1 MLSTDDAIDRSSSSP
16 ITSAQP
22 RDNDQNERLSSST
35 EGLSEDDLIS
45 DQSAS
50 SSSQANEHISAVAA
64 SSTEQQSAQPSQRSN
79 ATSLSQKKYTRPNKY
94 HGAASTWRDWTASE
108 RQLAAS
114 LDQLQAKDLSIHL
127 YNAFWLKRRA
137 VESNE
142 QQVESERDASKSTR
156 PNDKGW
162 QPPEDWTAW
171 PLNPDDVPR
180 ESENSKWEDESDREV
195 KVACGI
201 QTPSDSL
208 QDLLVARVLKKAKE
222 RLCEREWEAPDHKIQ
237 APPLDQWAENPA
249 RIAGLA
255 GDPKHPRETE
265 VLHMADDQRAKEIM
279 QPLINHLLGKLDAL
293 LIGLHHARSAY
304 ATYNK
309 TTESIHALTDEDVP
323 RKYKRRRKVVRAG
336 TSNTSDQD
344 PETSRGRSAD
354 APSSSEPKSSVRQ
367 RRYRKVRQRGISTHD
382 KKGLGLRDWSDVL
395 GVASMCGWD
404 PAVVSRAAA
413 RCSDL
418 FEEGMTFRTLLEGHN
433 DHSEVTYLP
442 DTVKLG
448 KLQRQESAAEKSR
461 SEDASRKAKT
471 DRSGA
476 NRFNRSKLGEESDEE
491 MHGGVHIDGF
501 LQPIKRHQSWGLKK
515 RPKRK
520 R

>member
-1 MLSTDDAIDRSSSSP
+1 MPSTDDASNGSSSPP

-22 RDNDQNERLSSST
+22 RDNDQNEPLSSPT
-35 EGLSEDDLIS
+35 EGLSEDALIS

-50 SSSQANEHISAVAA
+50 PSSQANEHITAVAK
-64 SSTEQQSAQPSQRSN
+64 SSTEQLSGQPSHRSN
-79 ATSLSQKKYTRPNKY
+79 VISLSQKKYTRPNKY
-94 HGAASTWRDWTASE
+94 HGPASTWRDWTASE

-142 QQVESERDASKSTR
+142 QQVESEQEASKSTR
-156 PNDKGW
+156 LHNKGW

-180 ESENSKWEDESDREV
+180 ESENFKWEDESDREV
-195 KVACGI
+195 NVSRGI
-201 QTPSDSL
+201 QTPSDVL
-208 QDLLVARVLKKAKE
+208 QDLLVARVLKKAKG
-222 RLCEREWEAPDHKIQ
+222 RLCEREWEAPDHEIQ

-265 VLHMADDQRAKEIM
+265 VLHMADDQRAKDIM

-293 LIGLHHARSAY
+293 LIGLHHARSSY

-323 RKYKRRRKVVRAG
+323 RKYKRRRKVVRAD

-354 APSSSEPKSSVRQ
+354 ASSSEPKSSVRQ

-418 FEEGMTFRTLLEGHN
+418 FEEGMTFRTLLEGRN

-442 DTVKLG
+442 DTVTLG
-448 KLQRQESAAEKSR
+448 NLQQKEAGAENSL
-461 SEDASRKAKT
+461 SEGASRKVKA
-471 DRSGA
+471 DRSGK
-476 NRFNRSKLGEESDEE
+476 NSLKRSKLGKESDEE
-491 MHGGVHIDGF
+491 MHGGVHVDGF